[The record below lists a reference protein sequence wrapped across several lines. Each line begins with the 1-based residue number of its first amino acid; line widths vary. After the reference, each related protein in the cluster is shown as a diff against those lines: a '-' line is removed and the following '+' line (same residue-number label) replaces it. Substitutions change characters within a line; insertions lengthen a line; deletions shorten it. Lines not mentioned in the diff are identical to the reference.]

1 MEKNFE
7 IDNIDLRILS
17 ELASNAKTPF
27 TEVADKVF
35 VSGGTVHVRMK
46 KLEKLGVVKGS
57 SLVIDY
63 DKLGYNVM
71 AFLGIYLEKNSY
83 YDQVFAQL
91 EQIHEILTLH
101 YTTGAYNIFAKII
114 CKDTKHM
121 RDVLHNKIQKIAGIE
136 RVEAF
141 ISLEEKFDRAPN
153 MRFLESHDS

>member
-7 IDNIDLRILS
+7 IDNIDLRILA
-17 ELASNAKTPF
+17 ELVNNAKTPF

-46 KLEKLGVVKGS
+46 KLEKLGIVKGS
-57 SLVIDY
+57 SLVLDY
-63 DKLGYNVM
+63 DKLGYNVT

-83 YDQVFAQL
+83 YDTVAHEL
-91 EQIHEILTLH
+91 EQISEIMTLH
-101 YTTGAYNIFAKII
+101 YTTGTYNLFAKII

-121 RDVLHNKIQKIAGIE
+121 RDVLHNKIQKISGIE

-141 ISLEEKFDRAPN
+141 ISLEEKFDRAPS
-153 MRFLESHDS
+153 MKYLENPES